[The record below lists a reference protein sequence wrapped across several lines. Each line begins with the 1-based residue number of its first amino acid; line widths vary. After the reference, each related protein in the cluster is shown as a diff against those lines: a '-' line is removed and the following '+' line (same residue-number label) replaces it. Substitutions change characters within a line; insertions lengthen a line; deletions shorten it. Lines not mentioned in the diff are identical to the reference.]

1 MTDHISIFFC
11 TSAKK
16 RSLSVLRWSV
26 IGCKTSRTMKFNL
39 IDSSGNPDEQIQTRV
54 RYILKRAD
62 DKTRLFFNIDTK
74 YDLGP
79 TTGSKAIGVSQA
91 IGENTRKR
99 TGGVQSSG
107 CRGVSAEMLEA
118 ATISNLERS
127 SHDCC

>member
-1 MTDHISIFFC
+1 
-11 TSAKK
+11 
-16 RSLSVLRWSV
+16 
-26 IGCKTSRTMKFNL
+26 MKFNL
-39 IDSSGNPDEQIQTRV
+39 IDRSGNPDEQIQTRV

-79 TTGSKAIGVSQA
+79 TTGSKAIG
-91 IGENTRKR
+91 ENTRKR
-99 TGGVQSSG
+99 TGCVQSSG
-107 CRGVSAEMLEA
+107 CRDVSAEMLEA